1 MVGAAGG
8 DFMTFLLED
17 NYFNQKDEILVLLVA
32 LGTIDAVKNNLISI
46 NEAEKII
53 FSPYSKK
60 VLNNAGCNTEI
71 IRIIELACELED
83 VKSLIPEKLDKSID
97 EIKSM
102 IIDVLS
108 CYKEYDKEQ
117 FIQWSISL

>member
-1 MVGAAGG
+1 
-8 DFMTFLLED
+8 MTFLLED
-17 NYFNQKDEILVLLVA
+17 DYFNPKDEIVVLMVA
-32 LGTIDAVKNNLISI
+32 LGTIDAIKNNLISI

-71 IRIIELACELED
+71 IRIIESACELED
-83 VKSLIPEKLDKSID
+83 IKSLIPEKLDQSID

-102 IIDVLS
+102 IIDVLA
-108 CYKEYDKEQ
+108 CYEEYDKEQ
-117 FIQWSISL
+117 SVVNIFVK